1 MELFE
6 GSLRDLLPPDCPANP
21 VRPCRTGS
29 SRNDAVR
36 SPNAEKA
43 FAKAVSLP
51 KRLRRQGC
59 ACGACQTCLEN
70 ARWERIFNEKFA
82 DHSYYRNRGPQ
93 FSSPLSEA
101 GGG

>member
-6 GSLRDLLPPDCPANP
+6 GSLSDLLPLDCREVIA
-21 VRPCRTGS
+21 RPSRTGA
-29 SRNDAVR
+29 SRDAVR
-36 SPNAEKA
+36 STNTGKA

-59 ACGACQTCLEN
+59 ACGACQPCLEN

-82 DHSYYRNRGPQ
+82 DHSYYHNRGPQ

-101 GGG
+101 GG